1 MLHKLQRHI
10 VNQAL
15 LTPHKLQHHIVNQ
28 ALLMLHKLQHH
39 NCEPD
44 FTDPTCDTYFSGI
57 FPADIKPEDLLPAEV
72 KDDPE
77 NVEMTEQDKADEE
90 KKDVK
95 EEVKGQDKE
104 EVKGQEPP
112 DIDTQKKELQAALK
126 QQLVRGD
133 TWYVRPPPP
142 CCRSY

>member
-1 MLHKLQRHI
+1 M
-10 VNQAL
+10 
-15 LTPHKLQHHIVNQ
+15 
-28 ALLMLHKLQHH
+28 
-39 NCEPD
+39 
-44 FTDPTCDTYFSGI
+44 I

-90 KKDVK
+90 KKD
-95 EEVKGQDKE
+95 DKE

-133 TWYVRPPPP
+133 TWYVRPPPLLP
-142 CCRSY
+142 